1 MLRVLLD
8 GYLCNNLLPCN
19 FSFYNLKELRILK
32 DRFSEFFSKSH
43 VAISYIN
50 LLRVR

>member
-43 VAISYIN
+43 VAISYIKFTKS
-50 LLRVR
+50 